1 MTERDAHLLAN
12 QLDPWIKTLT
22 VVKDSILRVAKAEA
36 EAKDWESRHTAL
48 VDDVALLKTERGL
61 LKQEIDASKIRARAE
76 AETIV
81 KEALTQRDQMIGQ
94 AIGLPA
100 TMGLYSFIGVA
111 VTSATIIIYG
121 SAVWDPVVLIT
132 KFKNPLVLS
141 ISLFALCLATLATNL
156 LSTEPE
162 YCHTCHV
169 AAHFSALSSQLSAS
183 PRANE

>member
-81 KEALTQRDQMIGQ
+81 KEALTQRDQMIEAAKSVIAPLKQ
-94 AIGLPA
+94 EAQVWIDKIAAAKAEHQETIGELQRERETVSQQVRSLQESLRQLAGPLA
-100 TMGLYSFIGVA
+100 KLAGV
-111 VTSATIIIYG
+111 G
-121 SAVWDPVVLIT
+121 
-132 KFKNPLVLS
+132 
-141 ISLFALCLATLATNL
+141 
-156 LSTEPE
+156 
-162 YCHTCHV
+162 
-169 AAHFSALSSQLSAS
+169 
-183 PRANE
+183 